1 MTFWS
6 SSYQPQSSVSHS
18 QKPSREKTHLPQSLF
33 QVLKLVFFDNQVPVI
48 VEVFDDVVV
57 PFFVVLENDGLDG
70 GVALDEDT

>member
-1 MTFWS
+1 LVQLLSTPVVS
-6 SSYQPQSSVSHS
+6 QSLLK
-18 QKPSREKTHLPQSLF
+18 KPSGEKTHLPQSLF
-33 QVLKLVFFDNQVPVI
+33 QVLQLVFFDNQVPVI